1 VKVLADMPEAA
12 RPKIRVIDTAG
23 AWFKGEIARQLA
35 ASADTFSVCQVNLPV
50 QVTPGAPTPAAPAAP
65 PAKP

>member
-1 VKVLADMPEAA
+1 MNKNLSH
-12 RPKIRVIDTAG
+12 
-23 AWFKGEIARQLA
+23 IARQLA